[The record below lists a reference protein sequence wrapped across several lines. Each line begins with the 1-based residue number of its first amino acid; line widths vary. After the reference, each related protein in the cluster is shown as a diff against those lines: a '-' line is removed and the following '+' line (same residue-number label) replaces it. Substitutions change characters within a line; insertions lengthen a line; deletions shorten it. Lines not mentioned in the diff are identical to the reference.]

1 MLSTI
6 SSSSTTYASKTFL
19 CIKTDYNDVTS
30 GTRIVFLHRRLQVFQ
45 EEKVLDFLQGGSE
58 GVHTDN

>member
-1 MLSTI
+1 MLNTI

-30 GTRIVFLHRRLQVFQ
+30 GTIGSTQAVTGVSGIKSVRLSSRRL
-45 EEKVLDFLQGGSE
+45 
-58 GVHTDN
+58 